1 MSYCCLNRA
10 TMLKPKGTKG
20 FWCLWVGVL
29 VQGSNLGGNSDHQQ
43 RPLCHAGSYCPVGTS
58 RATLC
63 PEGSYGPSDGAVSSE
78 GCLSCP
84 SDHYCPRAG
93 LDAPLPCG
101 ADAHQPLPGQR
112 VCICLG
118 EGQSFQTSDGQCRCA
133 LGYQPTNQRN
143 VCVETL
149 YDVCSDRKTRTQ
161 YGNCLGKSQWAL
173 HCSQQVCL
181 SVEDYQGYDGELGVC
196 TCREAP
202 GRTSCGS
209 LCRRGPSTKLMLQCS
224 ANGDLELAWRYDTH
238 QASALSGSLL
248 ESVFK
253 RWDSQGALLCQ
264 RLDATHSVHAV
275 ETTVAGFLGLLSGIP
290 KELHALF
297 PTGRQDERTGLE
309 VLETDNYLFS
319 NGDSEA
325 TTHGHQDKNTSDEG
339 GASSNVGWGSL
350 NDVPAVSGVMNP
362 TACLQLGDVL
372 LFTVTTHY
380 YPQYDIANLF
390 NTNRDFDWGVFTLL
404 ADELALSSPPP
415 TLFPLVFSMPGT
427 YVLKLSSNQY
437 KHMYVRVMPAG
448 GQCYEPEP
456 FLETSP
462 GHLTRVGIRRK
473 HALLLRPD
481 WAITGGLLSG
491 AVLLMCLC
499 VTMLVLFREYG
510 WPEKKPINAMY
521 RVTSLA
527 YCMAD
532 YSSKGSRLT
541 SFKRTHR
548 NQQARETQDPI
559 GSVGCAEPTDEFWDY
574 EKQVDLE
581 AFSTN
586 TFYNLL
592 LKQSLS
598 VTSRLGQLTTEVKE
612 LYQGV
617 LEKLSSLRP
626 HLPVEERGAE
636 GYDRLRREVEREAGR
651 RQSKATQL
659 RVLLDFQLQV
669 LQQEGQ
675 IQKRVHNVFTA
686 RLKECTRLLAR
697 TCNPPQLLGEEA
709 LPSVVQRV
717 LSLVEEMEELL
728 SAESKRLGAWGM
740 LGDGTGAR
748 LLCPDTG
755 TVLTKEHIIET
766 GGQHKMAAKQNSTLA
781 NNQETLYCSSAG
793 RAGESLR
800 EGAVHTDAVTGLMRP
815 APNCHMLLGG
825 GHIMPVPPDYFLHP
839 HTGRVMPIHG
849 NVAYDPACSAL
860 VCTTDLCRVKPD
872 DNRKC
877 EVPLLPFVPYP
888 TLRHSNQPMPCSKL
902 RGLRPGQRLQLGS
915 PMADPVTGVPVPILG
930 VTIHPQSGLVYP
942 LGGLYACP
950 LTGLRQHIQMGSPFL
965 DPRTG
970 SMMLTTGVSL
980 DPMTGIV
987 VPVGGVVLADS
998 FMEPMSGRLARVGGA
1013 SLRAGQMVPHA
1024 GGFQAFLDSK
1034 VLSSRATVLNLLKGL
1049 TEGWTS
1055 GSERGHAGSHVDHVK
1070 AAARDLEM
1078 AWGRSLHCLLQLQTR
1093 LQILID
1099 WSAGLQRDGGTLGL
1113 MQLPGCDM
1121 CVTALLG
1128 LEYPDP
1134 MGSGLSVPVLG
1145 SQVDPLTGSTVP
1157 LAGTMEDPNGKGLVP
1172 IRIGALTVDPVT
1184 GVLAPV
1190 VGARLDMSRKNI
1202 VPVTVSNW
1210 TAAYDHTDTVQMEA
1224 LQKEVFLRSQYWQQQ
1239 GQREEKILSDLDMAL
1254 LHFLGEAMQA
1264 GSAQTNWTESGRCL
1278 REVGVELQD
1287 DAQCEAQRRVVQVAF
1302 LSLLLP
1308 TPVLHILTQ
1317 GDEEEWELQCVWHSQ
1332 LMSCLDSIEVTMEQ
1346 LHCGQEKHFPKQ
1358 DVDWDLRQKELSQQ
1372 FCSRQAEVETV
1383 LSSLQ
1388 STRHLSLLR
1397 SDTAQAVLGR
1407 KFWYKHY
1414 GLPHHDRLRSDVRVV
1429 GLAQQ
1434 KALPI
1439 LERLRQLLEDK
1450 QPMSLSPS
1458 TYWQHIGGLSTK
1470 QAYGLEMSRAW
1481 TASVPVVKGISSQSL
1496 REQIKSQSQDS
1507 ALPASPQTN
1516 PHTASSGNPCQ
1527 ENQPMKACGPPTHV
1541 CVPTIA
1547 EEEWD
1552 KLLQRSPLFQLLRKV
1567 ELGLKEQ
1574 ALDAGFLKGELR
1586 NESSRFVDVLDAQWA
1601 CEGELIPLDV
1611 QTLNP
1616 REFLAYQHGL
1626 FLLKLLHTLKLG
1638 PGISLQVAASLPH
1651 NNYADNAFRNSFF
1664 YQDAEDRLFVRRQ
1677 RLQCVGGFSL
1687 LLLHCLSHI
1696 SVGDMSSDSSPAF
1709 QRLFFK
1715 SLQVCLGEL
1724 FQARLGKLSS
1734 GQDAVSGAWSP
1745 CQGDFPTTFL
1755 IDSHQT
1761 PSRGVPSQHEE
1772 TAPQKNRCEESLFNR
1787 IQELLREK
1795 H

>member
-1 MSYCCLNRA
+1 
-10 TMLKPKGTKG
+10 MLKPKGVTW

-29 VQGSNLGGNSDHQQ
+29 VQGSNLGENSNHQR

-58 RATLC
+58 RIILC
-63 PEGSYGPSDGAVSSE
+63 PKGSYGPSDGAVSSE

-93 LDAPLPCG
+93 LVAPLPCG
-101 ADAHQPLPGQR
+101 ADAHQPLPGQNT
-112 VCICLG
+112 CICLG
-118 EGQSFQTSDGQCRCA
+118 EGQSFQTSTGQCRCA
-133 LGYQPTNQRN
+133 LGYQPTNHGN

-149 YDVCSDRKTRTQ
+149 YDVCSDGKTRTQ

-173 HCSQQVCL
+173 HCTQQVCL
-181 SVEDYQGYDGELGVC
+181 SAEDYEDYDGELGVC
-196 TCREAP
+196 TCREP
-202 GRTSCGS
+202 SGRTSYGS
-209 LCRRGPSTKLMLQCS
+209 LCRRGSSNKLKLQCN
-224 ANGDLELAWRYDTH
+224 ANGDLELAWRYNMH
-238 QASALSGSLL
+238 QASVLSASLL

-253 RWDSQGALLCQ
+253 RWDSQGILLCQ
-264 RLDATHSVHAV
+264 RLNTTYSVHAV
-275 ETTVAGFLGLLSGIP
+275 ETTAAGFLGLLSGIP

-297 PTGRQDERTGLE
+297 PTGRQAESTGQ

-319 NGDSEA
+319 NEDSEA
-325 TTHGHQDKNTSDEG
+325 TMQGHQEKNTSDES
-339 GASSNVGWGSL
+339 GASNNIGWGSL
-350 NDVPAVSGVMNP
+350 NDEPVVSGVMNP
-362 TACLQLGDVL
+362 TACLQLGEIL
-372 LFTVTTHY
+372 LFTVNTHH

-404 ADELALSSPPP
+404 ADELALSAPPP
-415 TLFPLVFSMPGT
+415 TLFSLVFSMPGT
-427 YVLKLSSNQY
+427 YVLKLSSDQY

-456 FLETSP
+456 FLGTSP
-462 GHLTRVGIRRK
+462 GHLTRVGIRRR

-481 WAITGGLLSG
+481 WVVTGGLLSG
-491 AVLLMCLC
+491 AVLILCLC
-499 VTMLVLFREYG
+499 VTMLILFREYG
-510 WPEKKPINAMY
+510 WPEKKPINARY
-521 RVTSLA
+521 RVSSLA

-532 YSSKGSRLT
+532 YSSKGSRLML
-541 SFKRTHR
+541 FRRTHR
-548 NQQARETQDPI
+548 NQQARETQDPT
-559 GSVGCAEPTDEFWDY
+559 GSVGCAETTDEFWDY

-626 HLPVEERGAE
+626 HLPTEEKGAD
-636 GYDRLRREVEREAGR
+636 GYERLRREVEREAER
-651 RQSKATQL
+651 RQSKALQL
-659 RVLLDFQLQV
+659 RALLDCQLQV

-686 RLKECTRLLAR
+686 HLKECTRLLAR
-697 TCNPPQLLGEEA
+697 TCKPPQLFGEENLA
-709 LPSVVQRV
+709 SVVQRV
-717 LSLVEEMEELL
+717 LSLVVEMEELV
-728 SAESKRLGAWGM
+728 SAEAKRLGAWGM

-748 LLCPDTG
+748 LLCPDSG
-755 TVLTKEHIIET
+755 TVLTKEQVIGCA
-766 GGQHKMAAKQNSTLA
+766 GG
-781 NNQETLYCSSAG
+781 
-793 RAGESLR
+793 SLR
-800 EGAVHTDAVTGLMRP
+800 GGAVHTDAVTGLMRP
-815 APNCHMLLGG
+815 GPHCHMLLGG

-860 VCTTDLCRVKPD
+860 VYTTDLCRGKPD

-877 EVPLLPFVPYP
+877 EVPLLPFIPYP
-888 TLRHSNQPMPCSKL
+888 TMRHSNQPMPCSKL
-902 RGLRPGQRLQLGS
+902 RGLRPGQRLQLGA

-942 LGGLYACP
+942 LGGLYVCP

-970 SMMLTTGVSL
+970 NMMLTTGVSL
-980 DPMTGIV
+980 DPVTGIV

-998 FMEPMSGRLARVGGA
+998 FIEPLSGRLARVGGA
-1013 SLRAGQMVPHA
+1013 SISAGQMVAHA

-1034 VLSSRATVLNLLKGL
+1034 VLSSRARVLDLLKGL
-1049 TEGWTS
+1049 TEGWMS
-1055 GSERGHAGSHVDHVK
+1055 GSERGHGGSHVDHVK

-1078 AWGRSLHCLLQLQTR
+1078 TWGRSLHCLLQLQTR
-1093 LQILID
+1093 LQILMD
-1099 WSAGLQRDGGTLGL
+1099 WSSGLQRDGGTLGL
-1113 MQLPGCDM
+1113 MQLPGCTM
-1121 CVTALLG
+1121 CVPALLG

-1172 IRIGALTVDPVT
+1172 IRIGSLTVDPVT

-1190 VGARLDMSRKNI
+1190 VGARLDVSRKTI

-1210 TAAYDHTDTVQMEA
+1210 ITTCDHIDTVQVEA
-1224 LQKEVFLRSQYWQQQ
+1224 LQREVFVRGQYWQQQ
-1239 GQREEKILSDLDMAL
+1239 GQKEEKILSDLDIL
-1254 LHFLGEAMQA
+1254 DKRFVHRTVDVCVCV
-1264 GSAQTNWTESGRCL
+1264 QTNWSESGRCL

-1302 LSLLLP
+1302 LSFLLP
-1308 TPVLHILTQ
+1308 IRVLHILTQ

-1332 LMSCLDSIEVTMEQ
+1332 LMSCLDSIEIMMEQ
-1346 LHCGQEKHFPKQ
+1346 LHCGQEKHSPQ
-1358 DVDWDLRQKELSQQ
+1358 HDDWDLRQKEFSQQ
-1372 FCSRQAEVETV
+1372 FCSRQADVETI
-1383 LSSLQ
+1383 LSNLQ
-1388 STRHLSLLR
+1388 STRHLCLLR
-1397 SDTAQAVLGR
+1397 SDTAQAVLCR
-1407 KFWYKHY
+1407 KFWYKDY
-1414 GLPHHDRLRSDVRVV
+1414 GLPHHDGLRPDVRVV
-1429 GLAQQ
+1429 GLVQQ
-1434 KALPI
+1434 KAPPL
-1439 LERLRQLLEDK
+1439 LEKLRQLLEDK
-1450 QPMSLSPS
+1450 QLISLSPS
-1458 TYWQHIGGLSTK
+1458 TYWQHIGGLTTK
-1470 QAYGLEMSRAW
+1470 QTYGLEMSRAW
-1481 TASVPVVKGISSQSL
+1481 TASVPAVKGISSQSL

-1516 PHTASSGNPCQ
+1516 LHTASSGNPCQ
-1527 ENQPMKACGPPTHV
+1527 ENQPMKECVPPTHV

-1547 EEEWD
+1547 EEEWE
-1552 KLLQRSPLFQLLRKV
+1552 KLLERSPLFQLLRKV
-1567 ELGLKEQ
+1567 ELNLKEQ

-1586 NESSRFVDVLDAQWA
+1586 NESNRFVDVLDAQWA

-1616 REFLAYQHGL
+1616 REFLTYQHGL
-1626 FLLKLLHTLKLG
+1626 FLLKLLHTLKLT
-1638 PGISLQVAASLPH
+1638 PAISLQVAASLPH
-1651 NNYADNAFRNSFF
+1651 NNYANNAFRNSFF
-1664 YQDAEDRLFVRRQ
+1664 YQDAEERLFVRRQ
-1677 RLQCVGGFSL
+1677 RLQSVGGFSL
-1687 LLLHCLSHI
+1687 LLLHCMSHV
-1696 SVGDMSSDSSPAF
+1696 SVGDMNSDSSPAF

-1724 FQARLGKLSS
+1724 FQARLSS
-1734 GQDAVSGAWSP
+1734 EQDAVLGAWFP
-1745 CQGDFPTTFL
+1745 CQSD
-1755 IDSHQT
+1755 
-1761 PSRGVPSQHEE
+1761 
-1772 TAPQKNRCEESLFNR
+1772 
-1787 IQELLREK
+1787 
-1795 H
+1795 